1 MPTMTGEPVV
11 GVVGP
16 PGDGPAFAAWV
27 RPHLVAM
34 ARLAGRLAV
43 GADRDDI
50 VQEALARAWAKRS
63 QYDASRGTPSAWLL
77 AITADQARKAVR
89 RMRPAGTSLFAID
102 VSAGDLDPGPVSRP
116 DLEARMDVDHAIMS
130 LSARQRLAVDCY
142 YFADLS
148 IADTAAVM
156 GCSEGTV
163 KSTLSDA
170 RSRLRTLLEVTE

>member
-1 MPTMTGEPVV
+1 MPTMTDEPAV
-11 GVVGP
+11 VVGP
-16 PGDGPAFAAWV
+16 PADGAGFVEWV
-27 RPHLVAM
+27 RPHLPAM
-34 ARLAGRLAV
+34 ALLAGRLAV

-50 VQEALARAWAKRS
+50 VQEALARAWSKRS
-63 QYDASRGTPSAWLL
+63 QYDASRGTASAWLL
-77 AITADQARKAVR
+77 AITADQARKAAR
-89 RMRPAGTSLFAID
+89 RLRPVGE
-102 VSAGDLDPGPVSRP
+102 LDDHDGPVSRP
-116 DLEARMDVDHAIMS
+116 DLDARMDVDHALAT

-170 RSRLRTLLEVTE
+170 RARLRTLLEVSD

>member
-1 MPTMTGEPVV
+1 MTGEPVAGFTV
-11 GVVGP
+11 P
-16 PGDGPAFAAWV
+16 PGDGPGFAEWV
-27 RPHLVAM
+27 RPHLGAM
-34 ARLAGRLAV
+34 ARLAARLAV

-63 QYDASRGTPSAWLL
+63 QYDAGRGTPSAWLL

-89 RMRPAGTSLFAID
+89 RMRGSHLSLID
-102 VSAGDLDPGPVSRP
+102 APDAAPVSRP
-116 DLEARMDVDHAIMS
+116 DLDALMDVDQAIMT
-130 LSARQRLAVDCY
+130 LSDRQRLAVDCY

>member
-11 GVVGP
+11 GVQGP
-16 PGDGPAFAAWV
+16 PGDGPGFVAWV

-89 RMRPAGTSLFAID
+89 RMRPGGASLSLIEEVA
-102 VSAGDLDPGPVSRP
+102 SGPVSRP
-116 DLEARMDVDHAIMS
+116 DLDARMDVDHAIMS

-170 RSRLRTLLEVTE
+170 RNRLRTLLEVTE